1 LLFLAR
7 HASLYSDRLSILK
20 LRLAALRSK
29 KCKTGPESDLLCPEA
44 FLNVVADKL
53 AYTSSMF
60 INIELLDQFF
70 YQFPREID
78 SRLLY
83 DLDRKDIVEFAR
95 ENPSIRRH
103 LDLQDRKDKL
113 EEVSDNIS
121 DLYSRNDKLETQ
133 VMKRLNS
140 LSVLRADVQPTPRR
154 ARGLLGGIF

>member
-1 LLFLAR
+1 M
-7 HASLYSDRLSILK
+7 
-20 LRLAALRSK
+20 
-29 KCKTGPESDLLCPEA
+29 LCPEA

-83 DLDRKDIVEFAR
+83 DLDRNEIVEFAR
-95 ENPSIRRH
+95 ENPEIRKH
-103 LDLQDRKDKL
+103 LDLQGRKDKL
-113 EEVSDNIS
+113 EEVSTSLPCHSWNRIDTH
-121 DLYSRNDKLETQ
+121 LQ

-140 LSVLRADVQPTPRR
+140 LSVIRPDAQPTPRR
-154 ARGLLGGIF
+154 SRGLFSGIL